1 MRFKDYEEQED
12 MEISEKRM
20 TQLATFIVNCG
31 KHIQGRKSATHVR

>member
-1 MRFKDYEEQED
+1 MSFKDYEEQED

-31 KHIQGRKSATHVR
+31 KQIQGRKSATHVR